1 MRSRHPEPRSKIRA
15 SGQCKLSLEW
25 LTTNQSL
32 FFSMSVACC

>member
-1 MRSRHPEPRSKIRA
+1 MKAECGQARILFIPE
-15 SGQCKLSLEW
+15 QCKLSLEW